1 MNKNNKETFL
11 QGAAILGVAGVFVKI
26 LGALFRVPLVWIIT
40 SVGLGYYQTAYPIYV
55 VLVGIATSG
64 FPVAISKM
72 VSERRVV
79 GNYKGADKVFLARVQ
94 NINRIRTPRIG
105 GNLFWRRVYRLREIA

>member
-79 GNYKGADKVFLARVQ
+79 GNYKGADKVFWLVFK
-94 NINRIRTPRIG
+94 I
-105 GNLFWRRVYRLREIA
+105 LIAFE